1 MPVNLDAL
9 KRYHILNDCFSNKY
23 GKYTIEKLIKKCSDD
38 IGHDVK
44 ERTIRED
51 IKNMRSGELGYEAP
65 IVIDKQTKFY
75 YYSDPNFS
83 IKNCTLNSQA
93 IKDISFAI
101 SILKEYKGFKIFENL
116 NGIFDKL
123 ESDIYIKTKNEIDN
137 VIDFEKF
144 TAYYGIDNLQIL
156 LDSII
161 NKSVI
166 QLEYQRFVNDNPTT
180 HILHPYFLKEYQ
192 HRWYLLAYLE
202 RKDMIITLAL
212 DRIKSVEIQ
221 SNIDYIPNT
230 KYNFNQIF
238 EKVIGISE
246 PNTLPQDV
254 ILKFKPLAGKYF
266 LSQPFHKDYEIVS
279 DTENE
284 LIIKMNLHINYELE
298 KLILSNL
305 GNIKVL
311 APQSLIDSIDK
322 KIQDYLNE

>member
-65 IVIDKQTKFY
+65 IVIDKQTKYY

-238 EKVIGISE
+238 EKRLQFIRNCRI
-246 PNTLPQDV
+246 
-254 ILKFKPLAGKYF
+254 
-266 LSQPFHKDYEIVS
+266 H
-279 DTENE
+279 
-284 LIIKMNLHINYELE
+284 NL
-298 KLILSNL
+298 
-305 GNIKVL
+305 
-311 APQSLIDSIDK
+311 
-322 KIQDYLNE
+322 

>member
-9 KRYHILNDCFSNKY
+9 KRYHILNECFSNKY

-65 IVIDKQTKFY
+65 IVIDKQTKCY
-75 YYSDPNFS
+75 HYSDPNFS
-83 IKNCTLNSQA
+83 IKNCTLNSQT
-93 IKDISFAI
+93 IKNISFAI
-101 SILKEYKGFKIFENL
+101 SILKEYKGFNFFESF

-123 ESDIYIKTKNEIDN
+123 ETDIYIKTKNEIEN
-137 VIDFEKF
+137 IIDFEKF
-144 TAYYGIDNLQIL
+144 TSYIGFENLQTL
-156 LDSII
+156 LDAII
-161 NKSVI
+161 NKTAI
-166 QLEYQRFVNDNPTT
+166 KLEYQRFVNDKPAT

-212 DRIKSVEIQ
+212 DRIKSIEIQ
-221 SNIDYIPNT
+221 PLINFIPNT
-230 KYNFNQIF
+230 KYDFIQIF

-246 PNTLPQDV
+246 PNSEPQDV
-254 ILKFKPLAGKYF
+254 ILKFKPIAGKYF
-266 LSQPFHKDYEIVS
+266 ISQPFHKDFEIIT
-279 DTENE
+279 DNENE